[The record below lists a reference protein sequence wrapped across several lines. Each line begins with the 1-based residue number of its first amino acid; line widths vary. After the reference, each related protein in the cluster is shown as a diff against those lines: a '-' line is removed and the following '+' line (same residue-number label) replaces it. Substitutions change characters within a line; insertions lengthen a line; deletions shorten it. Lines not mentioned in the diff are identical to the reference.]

1 MNTQTSLI
9 AQQVRLQKWA
19 EQIKSCQSR
28 PDNMDVETWCKHNGI
43 TKANYYY
50 RLRRVRQEC
59 LVLAQ
64 NNMPHFVE
72 LPSPNISNPV
82 NPCHIEKSK
91 IPESVAILR
100 GSKNISIEILP
111 TASSEFV
118 RTLIGAFADAQ

>member
-28 PDNMDVETWCKHNGI
+28 PDNMDVETWCEHNGI

-50 RLRRVRQEC
+50 RLKRVRQEC

-64 NNMPHFVE
+64 NTMPHFVE
-72 LPSPNISNPV
+72 LPSTNTNMSAPPF
-82 NPCHIEKSK
+82 PIEKAK
-91 IPESVAILR
+91 TPESVAILR
-100 GSKNISIEILP
+100 GPNNVSIEILS
-111 TASSEFV
+111 TASSEFIK
-118 RTLIGAFADAQ
+118 TLIGVFGDAQ